1 MHERA
6 ARLPPVGAC
15 LGQTLPP
22 AHLGRVPAVVAVP
35 VDIHLL
41 ARPRG
46 SRYVRQSCY
55 GIRSVRGDPT
65 ACLLVEELL
74 SPGHGARG
82 QRRTG
87 RAEPLSFRDPLE
99 RRPQAAPAHASLQGH
114 RSAWHWRLGLGL
126 GLGLVVAAARHM
138 CQPASQES
146 HSSISC
152 ALSSRPHLTQWSSA
166 SSSELPPLIPASRD
180 LQLLAGEGQN
190 ADEAAERKPILP
202 DSRLT
207 RCARDVLN

>member
-1 MHERA
+1 MLRYPLRVRA
-6 ARLPPVGAC
+6 
-15 LGQTLPP
+15 
-22 AHLGRVPAVVAVP
+22 
-35 VDIHLL
+35 
-41 ARPRG
+41 
-46 SRYVRQSCY
+46 
-55 GIRSVRGDPT
+55 DPT

-190 ADEAAERKPILP
+190 ADKTARQQAHEMRAPRIARPPHTRHVSPRFRHAEVPLP
-202 DSRLT
+202 LSSRGGT
-207 RCARDVLN
+207 TCASFPSHHLSHTASA